1 MNNLKIF
8 TIIGLISIA
17 GIGSFIYGQFII
29 STILFALAAI
39 YSNIAMR
46 VKLDS

>member
-1 MNNLKIF
+1 MNNLKKF
-8 TIIGLISIA
+8 TIIGLIFGA
-17 GIGSFIYGQFII
+17 GIGSFIYGQFIV
-29 STILFALAAI
+29 STILFAFAAI